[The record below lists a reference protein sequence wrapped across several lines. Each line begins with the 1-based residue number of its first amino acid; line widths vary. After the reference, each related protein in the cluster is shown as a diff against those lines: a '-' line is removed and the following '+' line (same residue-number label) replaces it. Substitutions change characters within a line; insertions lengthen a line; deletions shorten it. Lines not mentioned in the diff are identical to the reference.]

1 MTASYAIDTHQH
13 RFAAWA
19 AASAAS
25 ASPLCRFTVHQGVTI
40 LEAAGFTPALS
51 HPDLLPDPAKLDVR
65 HHAWRM
71 AVITAALRL
80 RLEFTHGIAAK
91 LINVYL
97 KSRFVCAGPHA
108 HPRVQAL
115 HPPIDAVL
123 LQSLAEND
131 VGGHGADWRRM
142 HRLRWSK
149 YTSTQYQ
156 AAIDLIRRCVP
167 SQPLWSIEAH
177 WQGHQ

>member
-1 MTASYAIDTHQH
+1 MKAPYAIDTHRH

-25 ASPLCRFTVHQGVTI
+25 VSPLCRFTVHQGVTI

-51 HPDLLPDPAKLDVR
+51 HPDLLPEAAQLDVQ
-65 HHAWRM
+65 HHAWRL
-71 AVITAALRL
+71 AVINAAKIHRL
-80 RLEFTHGIAAK
+80 KFTHGVAAK

-97 KSRFVCAGPHA
+97 KARFVCAGHHA

-123 LQSLAEND
+123 LHCLAEMKF
-131 VGGHGADWRRM
+131 GGCEADWRRW
-142 HRLRWSK
+142 HRQRWSK
-149 YTSTQYQ
+149 FDSAQYQ
-156 AAIDLIRRCVP
+156 AVIDLIRRCQ
-167 SQPLWSIEAH
+167 SDQPLWTIEYH